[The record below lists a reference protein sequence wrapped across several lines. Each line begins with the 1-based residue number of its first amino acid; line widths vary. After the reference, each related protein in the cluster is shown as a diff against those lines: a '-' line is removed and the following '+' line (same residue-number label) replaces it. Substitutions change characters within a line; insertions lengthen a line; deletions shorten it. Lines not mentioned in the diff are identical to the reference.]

1 MATAA
6 DKYVLILKSIKY
18 NNVRE
23 KKYHNVREKGW
34 KEFVRVRMAGNS
46 VERIAYLFGWYL
58 LGPLNVT
65 LKSVKRKFQQVS
77 SSEDNR
83 GKRLVVANVVGL
95 LALMSKFQR
104 EDPAEKIPDMSGLVC
119 RAFKLD
125 YRACSSVESLFR
137 QFAGS
142 SISFSGL
149 LNTLPEL
156 IGEDQKTRNLVFELL
171 VYINNSILGL
181 DWEKKL
187 LLLRVADGLNVPFS
201 EREGLVTSGFPG
213 KETKSNDKL
222 EFYRAFLDLRRN
234 CSNQELQA
242 RYREIV
248 KSIHP
253 DLHPHEQDDVKQARI
268 TAMQELNGIYQQL
281 LRPGNSA

>member
-1 MATAA
+1 
-6 DKYVLILKSIKY
+6 
-18 NNVRE
+18 
-23 KKYHNVREKGW
+23 
-34 KEFVRVRMAGNS
+34 MAGNS
-46 VERIAYLFGWYL
+46 VEKIAYLFGWYL
-58 LGPLNVT
+58 LGPLNVA

-83 GKRLVVANVVGL
+83 AKRLVVANIVGL

-104 EDPAEKIPDMSGLVC
+104 EDPGQKIPDMSGLVC

-125 YRACSSVESLFR
+125 DRACSSVESLFR

-142 SISFSGL
+142 SVSFSGL
-149 LNTLPEL
+149 LNTLPML

-171 VYINNSILGL
+171 VYINESILGL

-187 LLLRVADGLNVPFS
+187 LLLRIADGLCVPFS
-201 EREGLVTSGFPG
+201 ARKGLVISGFPG

-222 EFYRAFLDLRRN
+222 AFYRAFLDLRRN
-234 CSNQELQA
+234 CSNHELHA
-242 RYREIV
+242 RYRKIV

-253 DLHPHEQDDVKQARI
+253 DLHPDEPDDVKQARI
-268 TAMQELNGIYQQL
+268 AAMQELNGIYQHL
-281 LRPGNSA
+281 LNTGNSA